1 MSKTVLVVA
10 AHADDEALGCG
21 GTLAKHVAAGD
32 KVHVVFVADG
42 VTSRGGAGQED
53 LGRRQRATENARN
66 VLGVSTMAFLDL
78 PDNRLDSL
86 PLLDIV
92 QPLEALIGKLAPEII
107 YTHHYGDLNVD
118 HRLVHQAVM
127 TACRPLPDSTV
138 REILA
143 FEVMS
148 STEWSSTGLASFLP
162 NLFVDISAH
171 VETKMRALEAY
182 ALEMRA
188 PPHSRSMEHIRNL
201 AKHRGY
207 CVGVDAAEAFMVMR
221 FLR

>member
-1 MSKTVLVVA
+1 MNKTVLVVA

-21 GTLAKHVAAGD
+21 GTLARHVAAGD
-32 KVHVVFVADG
+32 RVHAVFVADG
-42 VTSRGGAGQED
+42 VTSRGGAGNDE
-53 LGRRQRATENARN
+53 LRRRQLATERARDI
-66 VLGVSTMAFLDL
+66 LGISTIAFLDL

-92 QPLEALIGKLAPEII
+92 QPLESAISQLKPSII

-118 HRLVHQAVM
+118 HRMVHQAVM
-127 TACRPLPDSTV
+127 TACRPLPGSTV
-138 REILA
+138 QEILT

-148 STEWSSTGLASFLP
+148 STEWGSPGLNSFIP

-171 VETKMRALEAY
+171 IGSKMQALEAY
-182 ALEMRA
+182 ALEMREI
-188 PPHSRSMEHIRNL
+188 PHSRSMGHIQSL
-201 AKHRGY
+201 TKHHGY

-221 FLR
+221 ILR